1 MFFFVGHPLLKV
13 KKNLLII
20 LLVRNPFD
28 VMNQKEVK
36 LRIYG
41 MTCDDCVASVT
52 RSLKEQRGVLEVN
65 VSLKDGAGM
74 IKVNPEEVSPE
85 ELLRNRVFVKPSHY
99 KATLIED

>member
-1 MFFFVGHPLLKV
+1 
-13 KKNLLII
+13 
-20 LLVRNPFD
+20 
-28 VMNQKEVK
+28 
-36 LRIYG
+36 

-52 RSLKEQRGVLEVN
+52 RSLKEQRGVIEVN
-65 VSLKDGAGM
+65 VSLKDGAGT